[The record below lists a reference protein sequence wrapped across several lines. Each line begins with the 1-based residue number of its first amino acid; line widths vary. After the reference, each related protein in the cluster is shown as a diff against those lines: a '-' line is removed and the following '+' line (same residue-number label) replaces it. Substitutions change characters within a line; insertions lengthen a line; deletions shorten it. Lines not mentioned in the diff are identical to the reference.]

1 MVLGTM
7 VLSRLSNTLEEALI
21 RHVTK
26 FVVLLATVLGTAKL
40 GAQNPAAQ
48 KAVLITGAST
58 GIGRTMTELFA
69 SKGYFVYAGAR
80 KDQDIAD
87 LNKIQNVQAIKLDV
101 TSKADIAAAVTT
113 VERGGRGLH
122 GLVNNAGVAVAEPLI
137 EMEEEDLTFVFD
149 VNVYGP
155 FRMTKAFSKLLIASK
170 GRVVTTGSISGILSG
185 PLLGAYSM
193 SKHAVEAY
201 TDALAAE
208 LSRVGVRVS
217 VIEPGNYQS
226 EMGRN
231 VVRRMEERGKK
242 IEGSMFEKE
251 LRGLLNSTTAESRD
265 PKPDDVAQAAL
276 HAVFDPAPKARYM
289 VVPNQRQAEGTL
301 RKQILE
307 LVQLNEGHAFS
318 YSRDSLV
325 SMLDQ
330 ALKRPK

>member
-1 MVLGTM
+1 MTY
-7 VLSRLSNTLEEALI
+7 LI
-21 RHVTK
+21 RSML
-26 FVVLLATVLGTAKL
+26 VVLAAAFSSGSLSSQTPTAR
-40 GAQNPAAQ
+40 P
-48 KAVLITGAST
+48 AVLVTGAST
-58 GIGRTMTELFA
+58 GIGRTMTELLA

-80 KDQDIAD
+80 KEQDLRD
-87 LNKIQNVQAIKLDV
+87 LNQIPNVQAIRLDV
-101 TSKADIAAAVTT
+101 TSKTDIAAAVVT
-113 VERGGRGLH
+113 VEQGGRGLF

-137 EMEEEDLTFVFD
+137 EMEEEDLAFVFD

-155 FRMTKAFSKLLIASK
+155 FRMTKAFSRLLIASK

-208 LSRVGVRVS
+208 MARVGVKVS

-226 EMGRN
+226 DMGKN

-251 LRGLLNSTTAESRD
+251 LRALLNSTTAESRD

-276 HAVFDPAPKARYM
+276 HALSDPTPKARYM
-289 VVPNQRQAEGTL
+289 VVPNQRQASVTL
-301 RKQILE
+301 RKQIQE
-307 LVQLNEGHAFS
+307 LVQLNEGQPFS

-325 SMLDQ
+325 AMLDQ
-330 ALKRPK
+330 ALKRPQ

>member
-1 MVLGTM
+1 MTYLVHSMLVILAAAPAVGS
-7 VLSRLSNTLEEALI
+7 LS
-21 RHVTK
+21 
-26 FVVLLATVLGTAKL
+26 
-40 GAQNPAAQ
+40 AQAPPAQ
-48 KAVLITGAST
+48 QAVLVTGAST
-58 GIGRTMTELFA
+58 GIGRTMTELLA

-80 KDQDIAD
+80 KEQDLRD
-87 LNKIQNVQAIKLDV
+87 LNRIPNVQAIKLDV
-101 TSKADIAAAVTT
+101 TSKADIAAAVVT
-113 VERGGRGLH
+113 VEQGGRGLY
-122 GLVNNAGVAVAEPLI
+122 GLVNNAGVAVAQPLI

-155 FRMTKAFSKLLIASK
+155 FRMTKAFSKLLIAAK

-208 LSRVGVRVS
+208 MARVGVKVS

-226 EMGRN
+226 DMGKN

-251 LRGLLNSTTAESRD
+251 LRALLNSTTAESSD

-276 HAVFDPAPKARYM
+276 HALFDPTPKARYM
-289 VVPNQRQAEGTL
+289 VVPNQRQASVTL
-301 RKQILE
+301 RKQIQE
-307 LVQLNEGHAFS
+307 LVQLNEGQPFS

-325 SMLDQ
+325 AMLDQ
-330 ALKRPK
+330 ALKRPQ

>member
-1 MVLGTM
+1 M
-7 VLSRLSNTLEEALI
+7 SRPVASI
-21 RHVTK
+21 
-26 FVVLLATVLGTAKL
+26 VVLLATGLFTVTL
-40 GAQNPAAQ
+40 GAQSPTAQ

-87 LNKIQNVQAIKLDV
+87 LNKIPNVQALKLDV
-101 TSKADIAAAVTT
+101 TSKADIAAAVTA
-113 VERGGRGLH
+113 VEQGGRGLH
-122 GLVNNAGVAVAEPLI
+122 GLINNAGVAVAEPLI

-155 FRMTKAFSKLLIASK
+155 YRMTKAFSKLLIASK

-201 TDALAAE
+201 TDALGAE
-208 LSRVGVRVS
+208 LSRVGVKVS

-226 EMGRN
+226 DMGRN

-251 LRGLLNSTTAESRD
+251 LRALLNSTTAESRD

-276 HAVFDPAPKARYM
+276 HAVFDPAPKVRYM
-289 VVPNQRQAEGTL
+289 VVPNQRQAEVTI
-301 RKQILE
+301 RKQIME
-307 LVQLNEGHAFS
+307 LVQLNESHAFS

-325 SMLDQ
+325 SLLDQ

>member
-1 MVLGTM
+1 MVRHAVVSFIM
-7 VLSRLSNTLEEALI
+7 LI
-21 RHVTK
+21 GGV
-26 FVVLLATVLGTAKL
+26 AAGS
-40 GAQNPAAQ
+40 AQSPAAP

-58 GIGRTMTELFA
+58 GIGRAMTELLA

-80 KDQDIAD
+80 KEQDLRD
-87 LNKIQNVQAIKLDV
+87 LNAIANVQAIRLDV
-101 TSKADIAAAVTT
+101 TSKADIAAAVAL
-113 VERGGRGLH
+113 VEKGGRGLY

-137 EMEEEDLTFVFD
+137 ELEEEDLTFLFD

-155 FRMTKAFSKLLIASK
+155 YRMTKAFSKLLIASK

-208 LSRVGVRVS
+208 LARVDVKVS

-226 EMGRN
+226 DMGRN

-251 LRGLLNSTTAESRD
+251 LRNLITSTTAESRD

-276 HAVFDPAPKARYM
+276 HALFDPAPKARYM
-289 VVPNQRQAEGTL
+289 VVPNQRQAGATL
-301 RKQILE
+301 RKQIQE
-307 LVQLNEGHAFS
+307 LVQLNEGHQFS

-325 SMLDQ
+325 AMLDQ
-330 ALKRPK
+330 ALSRSR